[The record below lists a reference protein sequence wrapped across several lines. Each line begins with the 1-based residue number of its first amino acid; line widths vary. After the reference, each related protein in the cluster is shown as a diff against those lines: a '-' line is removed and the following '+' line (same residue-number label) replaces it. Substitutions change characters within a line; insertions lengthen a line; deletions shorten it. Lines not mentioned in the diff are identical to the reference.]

1 MTRVLIVDDS
11 TAMRGLIGAV
21 LRRDPQIQVVGEAKD
36 PLEARQAIKDLS
48 PDVLTLDVEMP
59 KMNGL
64 EFLERLMRLRPMPV
78 IMVSTL
84 TQRGADASVRALE
97 LGAFDC
103 IAKPAPGEIG
113 TLDQLPAMVKLAVN
127 SARRRNPQPMNPP
140 PAAVKADGY
149 TPGRRIVA
157 IGSSTGGVEALSTV
171 LTGYPANCPPT
182 IIAQHMPVSFIESLA
197 GRLDKRFAPT
207 IAVAAEGTPLLPG
220 HVYFAPGGQTH
231 LEIVQGSPARCRLR
245 PAEGHTGF
253 RPSVDLLFHSI
264 ALAAPS
270 NAVGVIMT
278 GMGQDGAQGLLAMRK
293 AGAITIGQDEAT
305 CVIYGMPKAAFEI
318 GAVERQVPLDKIA
331 AEILSVTRLKQEGKS

>member
-11 TAMRGLIGAV
+11 TAMRGLIGSV

-36 PLEARQAIKDLS
+36 PLDARQAIKDLS

-113 TLDQLPAMVKLAVN
+113 NLDQLPAMVKLAVN
-127 SARRRNPQPMNPP
+127 SARRRIPLPMNPP
-140 PAAVKADGY
+140 PAAKADTF

-171 LTGYPANCPPT
+171 LAGYPANCPPT

-231 LEIVQGSPARCRLR
+231 LEIVQGSPPRCRLR

-253 RPSVDLLFHSI
+253 RPSVDLLFQSI
-264 ALAAPS
+264 ALAAPG

-318 GAVERQVPLDKIA
+318 GAVERQVSLDKIA